1 MPRKAI
7 ESGGRRD
14 QIIDVAMGLFFEH
27 GYEATSVRMIMDAV
41 GGEIG
46 MFYHYFKSKDA
57 LFDEV
62 VKHFFERFAEQ
73 FEDILARCDSPESFA
88 EAPPPYDTSMAQYRQ
103 LEGKM
108 HWSVR
113 AALHTMTVDSQVPAV
128 AARLEELGV
137 TGGMPSDILAGQLVQ
152 GASGTLHSASFEAM
166 DPTEQQECLTAFVRR
181 ILPDEET

>member
-1 MPRKAI
+1 
-7 ESGGRRD
+7 
-14 QIIDVAMGLFFEH
+14 
-27 GYEATSVRMIMDAV
+27 
-41 GGEIG
+41 
-46 MFYHYFKSKDA
+46 
-57 LFDEV
+57 
-62 VKHFFERFAEQ
+62 
-73 FEDILARCDSPESFA
+73 
-88 EAPPPYDTSMAQYRQ
+88 
-103 LEGKM
+103 M